1 MHAFDPHSLSTA
13 SLPSPTPCTT
23 ASRFSLALIGALS
36 ALVTML
42 LTATL
47 LALMLGGCG
56 NLEVSTDVESDEPPA
71 GPGEL
76 AAMPLTSPCPGNGQA
91 FAFRALRLIQGRR
104 PYGIR
109 ELELLAQMVRKLDA
123 AGLAGR
129 ELVARGL
136 ARGERYREHWR
147 GTLLDL
153 LRVPRIGPSA
163 DYDCYGRPSSLA
175 EGPEL
180 AHWLEHAGP
189 TESPPAPLE
198 DWTMADLLKSSLVAD
213 DLRPLLRAH
222 LVMRNARPLG
232 GNNVDPVD
240 LERARR
246 VFLGRGFEA
255 AFLGRRLECIACHDG
270 SGETVLDALD
280 AEYDRT
286 WPVLHGLEDMVYGA
300 DYPADESSAYAVFRV
315 AGVTSRGA
323 RPWSASDECSRLA
336 LTSADEGH
344 DPLPQSAYLGGPLR
358 SGATVIDLEGALNR
372 GLQHLHR
379 TGLDGGE
386 HSPES
391 ALAAMVALHLAD
403 ATWREATGHRLTM
416 SHGQPRRPISQ
427 TVLRELSSHLI
438 NNDFSLRELLVA
450 VATHPLLDLDEPN
463 ACGPDLPAIFDAFAN
478 ENDTG
483 DLIRREDPWR
493 LLDSAA
499 IALDWPKMR
508 RFPPPSSWSDEA
520 LVRALGAFIDETEP
534 GHRSIDVVAA
544 LAWESAVGD
553 GIDSAWGAQA
563 GVQGPDFIDR
573 IVELALLD
581 TSTTVED
588 LVIAIEDRLLQENT
602 LQGPDNVIPN
612 DRRAAIETLM
622 QLPLDGL
629 ITEIIDGES
638 STITVTDA
646 LRRFTGALL
655 ATPQFTLAGLP
666 PRASQDAPPRLVL
679 PEATTQ
685 ALCNALAPPIVDS
698 LTLTWRCD
706 EHGLVIDSGANGSN

>member
-1 MHAFDPHSLSTA
+1 MHILDPRSLSTA
-13 SLPSPTPCTT
+13 SLPSPTPNTT
-23 ASRFSLALIGALS
+23 ASHFSPALIGALS

-47 LALMLGGCG
+47 LALMLGGCAD
-56 NLEVSTDVESDEPPA
+56 LEVAADVESDEPPA
-71 GPGEL
+71 GPNQL
-76 AAMPLTSPCPGNGQA
+76 AAVPLTSPCPGSDHA

-109 ELELLAQMVRKLDA
+109 ELDLLAEMVRKLDA

-136 ARGERYREHWR
+136 AQGERYQEHWR
-147 GTLLDL
+147 GTMLDL
-153 LRVPRIGPSA
+153 LRVPRLGPSA
-163 DYDCYGRPSSLA
+163 DYDCYGRASTLA
-175 EGPEL
+175 KGPAL
-180 AHWLEHAGP
+180 ANWLQHADP
-189 TESPPAPLE
+189 TELPPGPLKG
-198 DWTMADLLKSSLVAD
+198 WTMADLLDSSLAAD

-232 GNNVDPVD
+232 GNNVDPED

-280 AEYDRT
+280 PEHDRT
-286 WPVLHGLEDMVYGA
+286 WPVLHGLEDMVYGS
-300 DYPADESSAYAVFRV
+300 DDPADESSAYAVFRFS
-315 AGVTSRGA
+315 GVMSRGR
-323 RPWSASDECSRLA
+323 RPWGASDECPRLA
-336 LTSADEGH
+336 LTSADEGP
-344 DPLPQSAYLGGPLR
+344 DLLAQAAYLGGPLR
-358 SGATVIDLEGALNR
+358 SGATVIDLENTLDR
-372 GLQHLHR
+372 GLQHLHSA
-379 TGLDGGE
+379 GLDGGE

-427 TVLRELSSHLI
+427 AVLRELSAHLI

-450 VATHPLLDLDEPN
+450 VATHALLDLDEPN

-478 ENDTG
+478 ENDIG

-499 IALDWPKMR
+499 IALGWPKMR

-553 GIDSAWGAQA
+553 GIDPGWGAQTGA
-563 GVQGPDFIDR
+563 QGPDFIDR
-573 IVELALLD
+573 LVEVALLNP
-581 TSTTVED
+581 STTIED
-588 LVIAIEDRLLQENT
+588 LVVAIEDRLLQENT
-602 LQGPDNVIPN
+602 LMGPDHASTN

-622 QLPLDGL
+622 QLPLEGSLAELVD
-629 ITEIIDGES
+629 DAA
-638 STITVTDA
+638 STIVVTDA
-646 LRRFTGALL
+646 LRRFAGVLL

-666 PRASQDAPPRLVL
+666 PKPSQRAPPRLVL
-679 PEATTQ
+679 PEATSQ
-685 ALCNALAPPIVDS
+685 ALCDALAPSIVDP
-698 LTLTWRCD
+698 LALTWRCD
-706 EHGLVIDSGANGSN
+706 EHGLVIASGSS

>member
-1 MHAFDPHSLSTA
+1 MPILDPRSLSTA
-13 SLPSPTPCTT
+13 SLPSPTPGTT
-23 ASRFSLALIGALS
+23 ASRMPPALLGALS

-47 LALMLGGCG
+47 LALVLGGCTD
-56 NLEVSTDVESDEPPA
+56 LEVAADTQSDEPPA

-76 AAMPLTSPCPGNGQA
+76 AAMPLTSPCPGSDRA

-109 ELELLAQMVRKLDA
+109 ELDLLAQIVRKLDA

-136 ARGERYREHWR
+136 AHGERYREHWQ
-147 GTLLDL
+147 GTMLDL

-163 DYDCYGRPSSLA
+163 DYNCYGRTSTLA
-175 EGPEL
+175 KGPEL
-180 AHWLEHAGP
+180 ANWLQHADP
-189 TESPPAPLE
+189 TELPPGPLK
-198 DWTMADLLKSSLVAD
+198 DWTMADLLDSSLAAD

-222 LVMRNARPLG
+222 LIMRNARPLG
-232 GNNVDPVD
+232 GNNVDPVN

-270 SGETVLDALD
+270 SGETVLDSLD
-280 AEYDRT
+280 PESDRT
-286 WPVLHGLEDMVYGA
+286 WPVIHGLEDMVYGS
-300 DYPADESSAYAVFRV
+300 DDPADESSAYAVFRF
-315 AGVTSRGA
+315 AGVMSRGA
-323 RPWSASDECSRLA
+323 QPWGASDECPRLA
-336 LTSADEGH
+336 LTSADEGP
-344 DPLPQSAYLGGPLR
+344 DPLAQSAYLGGPLG
-358 SGATVIDLEGALNR
+358 SGATVIDLEDTLDR
-372 GLQHLHR
+372 GLQHLHSI
-379 TGLDGGE
+379 GLNGGE

-403 ATWREATGHRLTM
+403 ATWRQATGHRLTM

-427 TVLRELSSHLI
+427 AVLRGLSAHLV

-450 VATHPLLDLDEPN
+450 VAIHPLLDLDEPN

-478 ENDTG
+478 QNDIG
-483 DLIRREDPWR
+483 DLIRREEPWR

-499 IALDWPKMR
+499 IALDWPKIR

-544 LAWESAVGD
+544 LAWEAAIGD
-553 GIDSAWGAQA
+553 GIDPGWGAQTDE
-563 GVQGPDFIDR
+563 QGPDFIDR
-573 IVELALLD
+573 IVELALLEP
-581 TSTTVED
+581 STTVED
-588 LVIAIEDRLLQENT
+588 LVVAIEDRLLQENT
-602 LQGPDNVIPN
+602 LMGPDQASRD
-612 DRRAAIETLM
+612 DRRTAIETLL
-622 QLPLDGL
+622 QLPLEGL
-629 ITEIIDGES
+629 LAELVDDAA
-638 STITVTDA
+638 STIVVTDG
-646 LRRFTGALL
+646 LRRFAGVLL

-666 PRASQDAPPRLVL
+666 PKPSQHAPPRLVL

-685 ALCNALAPPIVDS
+685 ALCDALAPPIVDP
-698 LTLTWRCD
+698 LAITWRCD
-706 EHGLVIDSGANGSN
+706 EYGLVLDNGSA